1 MSKKIYIVEI
11 SDAINLV
18 GKFTIAAAS
27 SAAAKAFVSR
37 QFIEARMA
45 EPLELVGIGLGNV
58 IDADTGLPMNQ
69 LAAAQPEQRLG
80 LPLPE
85 AESPVTEVQRSVW
98 PDRMDAVDLR

>member
-1 MSKKIYIVEI
+1 MSKKIYIVEVNGLI
-11 SDAINLV
+11 SSIAT
-18 GKFTIAAAS
+18 FTIAAAS
-27 SAAAKAFVSR
+27 SAAAKAFVAR

-58 IDADTGLPMNQ
+58 IDADTGMPMNHQ
-69 LAAAQPEQRLG
+69 PAAQPEQQLG
-80 LPLPE
+80 LPEAE